1 MASTLQGTIEFLKDF
16 GLFDVILPFI
26 LVFAIVF
33 AILEKTSILGKKK
46 QNLNSLVAIV
56 FALLVITAN
65 KVVTAITNALPN
77 ILLLIIILVSFL
89 LMIGILFK
97 EEELDFHSKAK
108 GWYKFFIVLMFIG
121 LVLIFL
127 GAYILDSG
135 VSVLSYIL
143 GYLYGNMGSD
153 VVGGIILI
161 AIIVAVIYFVI
172 KGSKPVED
180 DTP

>member
-33 AILEKTSILGKKK
+33 SILEKTSLLGKKK

-89 LMIGILFK
+89 LMLGILFK
-97 EEELDFHSKAK
+97 EEELDFSSKMP
-108 GWYKFFIVLMFIG
+108 GWYKFFVVLMFIG
-121 LVLIFL
+121 LIFIFL

-135 VSVLSYIL
+135 VSILSYIFS
-143 GYLYGNMGSD
+143 YLYAGMGND
-153 VVGGIILI
+153 LVGGIILI
-161 AIIVAVIYFVI
+161 AILVGVIYFASKSS
-172 KGSKPVED
+172 KGDS
-180 DTP
+180 